1 MQSQQN
7 PKALPQ
13 PTTANFDQATLAKIA
28 HLARIRLQPEEM
40 QQLGR
45 DLAKIVQYVADLS
58 EVNTDGVAPMIH
70 PGDVH
75 MSLDS
80 MRDDVVEPAL
90 GAEIAL
96 RNAPQQQDRCFV
108 VPRVVG

>member
-1 MQSQQN
+1 MDN
-7 PKALPQ
+7 GPNTEELLGTVP
-13 PTTANFDQATLAKIA
+13 NFDQATLTKIA
-28 HLARIRLQPEEM
+28 HLARIRLQPEET

-45 DLAKIVQYVADLS
+45 DLAKIVQYVAELS
-58 EVNTDGVAPMIH
+58 EVDTDGVQPMIH

-80 MRDDVVEPAL
+80 MRDDVVEAGL
-90 GAEIAL
+90 GAEVAL
-96 RNAPQQQDRCFV
+96 RNAPQQQDGCFV